1 MRRALFALLL
11 LAFGSPAFAQ
21 NTPPTRPPVTRPPV
35 QQPRQDTTPEQ
46 RALARLR
53 ALQGVGV
60 PDSVRTAPDSLT
72 PQGVQVANPRMPA
85 TPAPSQVERDSIMDR
100 LLRVPGYIGTE
111 YRGDTANFVADS
123 SVLILTGKAQV
134 AREGYQLVAD
144 SSITY
149 DDRVGEACGYGNPVL
164 HAPEMTN
171 PIVSSMVCYDV
182 RLRRGFARGARTQV
196 DQGATWL
203 VSGDMYYVGEDMYSH
218 KAVFTD
224 CNEDEPHY
232 HFAAEHM
239 KVVRGNVIIARNV
252 TMSFR
257 DVKVFWLPFFVQS
270 LSRGRRSGILMPRF
284 GINDIVRNSD
294 RHSRQIEDV
303 GVYWAINDY
312 MGSEVAMDWW
322 ANNYIALRGSF
333 DYNFARRFLTGGVTF
348 RRFWKEEGG
357 RDFTIAAQNRWQINE
372 RTNVN
377 ADVNYATSTQ
387 FIKQRTVNPLELNQS
402 IRSNA
407 SFTRRFNFGN
417 LSAGATRQQ
426 YISDNTVT
434 MSPTASLTVSPI
446 TLFEALPGEERWYSD
461 LQWTGGNF
469 SVRGDRRD
477 IGEQNL
483 NPTTQSRRSY
493 NASATTGLQLGVF
506 SISPRFNFDEE
517 ELLERTFAG
526 DTIDPLESATTQRG
540 SWGANAGLQIRL
552 PAFFGNTSVSPS
564 ISLGGDLLRNDSS
577 DNRLV
582 ASPTRLNFGAS
593 LATNLYA
600 LFPGVGPL
608 QQIRHRVSPS
618 FSYNYS
624 PVADADSLQRA
635 VFTPT
640 GIGENN
646 SLSITLSQ
654 TFEGKFRSVGTDTV
668 GAAPQDSLQA
678 AADTAPRRRQQVSPV
693 MLLSIS
699 TSALVY
705 DFVRARQDSAAL
717 TTTTITNQISSDL
730 IRGLNLTITHDIWHD
745 LESPVPG
752 GRTREFSPHLSQVST
767 GFSLNSN
774 SWLFRL
780 LRIGSSDSLPTAG
793 PMPMNPDSIQGGP
806 PTDRTRSELGVLG
819 TSRRDD
825 VGTPQG
831 AVGAWNAQFNYTLT
845 RPRQLLEDSETF
857 RSQESSMMR
866 MTFGFQA
873 TENWQV
879 NWQTA
884 YSFSTSEFTDHT
896 LQLTRKLHDWDANFN
911 FVKSQNGNF
920 VFNFGVHLR
929 ANPDI
934 KVDYSQS
941 DLQGVNQ
948 RRF

>member
-1 MRRALFALLL
+1 MKRALFALLL
-11 LAFGSPAFAQ
+11 LAFASPALAQ
-21 NTPPTRPPVTRPPV
+21 VGRPPV
-35 QQPRQDTTPEQ
+35 QRPPAQQDTTPAQ

-53 ALQGVGV
+53 ALQGVGQ
-60 PDSVRTAPDSLT
+60 PDSVLTPPDSIR
-72 PQGVQVANPRMPA
+72 PQEVQVANPRTPA
-85 TPAPSQVERDSIMDR
+85 TPAPSQMERDSVMDR
-100 LLRVPGYIGTE
+100 LLRITGYVGTE

-123 SVLILTGKAQV
+123 SVLTLMGKAQV
-134 AREGYQLVAD
+134 TREGYQLVAD

-224 CNEDEPHY
+224 CDEDDPHY

-252 TMSFR
+252 TMAFR

-333 DYNFARRFLTGGVTF
+333 DYNFARNFLTGGVTF

-402 IRSNA
+402 IRSNG
-407 SFTRRFNFGN
+407 SFTRRFDWGN

-434 MSPTASLTVSPI
+434 LSPTASLTVSPI

-469 SVRGDRRD
+469 SARGDRRD
-477 IGEQNL
+477 IGEENINL
-483 NPTTQSRRSY
+483 RTQSRRAY
-493 NASATTGLQLGVF
+493 NVSGTTGLQLGVF
-506 SISPRFNFDEE
+506 SFSPRFNFDEE
-517 ELLERTFAG
+517 ELLERTFPS
-526 DTIDPLESATTQRG
+526 DTIDALPGATTQRG

-564 ISLGGDLLRNDSS
+564 VSLSGDLLRNDKS
-577 DNRLV
+577 NNQLV

-593 LATNLYA
+593 LGTNLYA

-624 PVADADSLQRA
+624 PIADADSLQRA

-640 GIGENN
+640 GVGENN

-654 TFEGKFRSVGTDTV
+654 TFEGKFRGVGTDTV
-668 GAAPQDSLQA
+668 GAAARADSLQA
-678 AADTAPRRRQQVSPV
+678 VPDTAPRRRQQVAPV

-705 DFVRARQDSAAL
+705 DFVRARQDSSAL
-717 TTTTITNQISSDL
+717 TTTTITNQIASDL
-730 IRGLNLTITHDIWHD
+730 IRGLNLTITHDIWED
-745 LESPVPG
+745 IESTVPG

-806 PTDRTRSELGVLG
+806 PVDRTRGELGVLG
-819 TSRRDD
+819 TTRRDA
-825 VGTPQG
+825 VGTPAG
-831 AVGAWNAQFNYTLT
+831 SVGAWNAQFNYTLT
-845 RPRQLLEDSETF
+845 RPRQLPGQVPNNFS
-857 RSQESSMMR
+857 SQDNSMMR
-866 MTFGFQA
+866 MTFQFQA

-896 LQLTRKLHDWDANFN
+896 LQLTRRLHDWDANFN